1 MDDAPDTRRSRLQP
15 VILAGGSGTRLWP
28 LSRELYPKQFLKL
41 IGDRT
46 MLQHTLARLDG
57 LTHEA
62 PVIVCNEEHRFVV
75 AEQCRL
81 EGIEPASIVLE
92 PARRSTAPAVAL
104 AALRAIRGGSDPLL
118 LVLAADAHVG
128 DEDAFRAAVRRA
140 MPFAEEHGRLMVFGA
155 RPTSPEPGYGYIR
168 RGAASADP
176 CVAEVAEFTEK
187 PSKAVAER
195 YVAEGGYTW
204 NCGMFLFR
212 ASTYLDELRTFRPDI
227 VQACTAA
234 VAHESRDLGF
244 VRPGKAFLDCGAD
257 SVDYAVM
264 ERTAKAMVVATDMG
278 WADIGSWDALAA
290 VAARDDAGNT
300 VRGDVIALDTRNS
313 VLRSSDR
320 LVAVLGL
327 RDVVLVE
334 TPDAVLAADRN
345 RAQDVKALVDAME
358 AACRTEHRLHTT
370 AYRPWG
376 HAETIKD
383 GAGFLVKRITV
394 SPGESLS
401 LQLHRLRA
409 EHWVVVRGQAEVT
422 RGDKQFTL
430 RPDESTYIPVG
441 TRHRLAN
448 PGPEPLVVIEVQV
461 GETLSEDDIVR
472 FDDRYGR
479 AKPGGRGGAGE
490 A

>member
-1 MDDAPDTRRSRLQP
+1 MDDADTRRSRLQP

-46 MLQHTLARLDG
+46 MLQHTLVRLGG
-57 LTHEA
+57 LPHEA
-62 PVIVCNEEHRFVV
+62 PVILCNEEHRFVV

-81 EGIEPASIVLE
+81 EGIEPGAIVLE

-104 AALRAIRGGSDPLL
+104 AALRGMRGGADPLL

-128 DEDAFRAAVRRA
+128 NEDAFRASVRRA
-140 MPFAEEHGRLMVFGA
+140 MPFADDGRLMVFGA
-155 RPTSPEPGYGYIR
+155 LPTYAEPGYGYIR
-168 RGAASADP
+168 RGQASADP
-176 CVAEVAEFTEK
+176 CVAEVAAFTEK
-187 PSKAVAER
+187 PSKTVAER

-212 ASTYLDELRTFRPDI
+212 ASTYLDELQTFRPDI
-227 VQACTAA
+227 LKACTEA
-234 VAHESRDLGF
+234 VADETRDLGF
-244 VRPGKAFLDCGAD
+244 VRPGKAFLDCPAD

-264 ERTAKAMVVATDMG
+264 ERTDKAMVVATDMG

-290 VAARDDAGNT
+290 VAPRDDAGNV
-300 VRGDVIALDTRNS
+300 VRGDVIALDTRDS
-313 VLRSSDR
+313 VLLSSDR
-320 LVAVLGL
+320 LVTALGL
-327 RDVVLVE
+327 KDVVLVE
-334 TPDAVLAADRN
+334 TPDAVLAADRS
-345 RAQDVKALVDAME
+345 RAQDVKSLVDAME
-358 AACRTEHRLHTT
+358 ADSRTEHRLHTT

-376 HAETIKD
+376 HAETLKR
-383 GAGFLVKRITV
+383 GTGFLVKRITV

-401 LQLHRLRA
+401 LQLHRHRA

-422 RGDKQFTL
+422 RGDEQFTL

-441 TRHRLAN
+441 TRHRLGN

-461 GETLSEDDIVR
+461 GETLSEDDIER

-479 AKPGGRGGAGE
+479 AKPDGRGGAG

>member
-1 MDDAPDTRRSRLQP
+1 M
-15 VILAGGSGTRLWP
+15 ILAGGSGTRLWP

-41 IGDRT
+41 IGDKT
-46 MLQHTLARLDG
+46 MLQHTLARVDG
-57 LTHEA
+57 LPCEP

-81 EGIEPASIVLE
+81 AGIEPAAIVLE
-92 PARRSTAPAVAL
+92 PARRNTAPAVAL
-104 AALRAIRGGSDPLL
+104 AALRGMRQGADPLL

-128 DEDAFRAAVRRA
+128 NEDAFQAAIRRA
-140 MPFAEEHGRLMVFGA
+140 MPFAEDGRLMVFGA
-155 RPTSPEPGYGYIR
+155 LPTYAEPGYGYIR

-176 CVAEVAEFTEK
+176 CVAEVAAFTEK

-195 YVAEGGYTW
+195 YLAEGGYTW

-212 ASTYLDELRTFRPDI
+212 ASTYLDELGRFCPHI
-227 VQACTAA
+227 LKACTAA
-234 VAHESRDLGF
+234 VAAETQDLGF
-244 VRPGKAFLDCGAD
+244 VRPGKAFLGCPTD

-264 ERTAKAMVVATDMG
+264 ERTGKAMVVATDMG
-278 WADIGSWDALAA
+278 WADIGSWSALAA
-290 VAARDDAGNT
+290 VAPRDDAGNA
-300 VRGDVIALDTRNS
+300 VRGDVIALDTHNS
-313 VLRSSDR
+313 VLLSSDR
-320 LVAVLGL
+320 LVAALGL
-327 RDVVLVE
+327 KDVVLVE
-334 TPDAVLAADRN
+334 TPDAILAADRA
-345 RAQDVKALVDAME
+345 RAQDVKALVDAM
-358 AACRTEHRLHTT
+358 AAGSRTEHRLHTT

-376 HAETIKD
+376 HAETIK
-383 GAGFLVKRITV
+383 GGTGFLVKRITV

-401 LQLHRLRA
+401 LQLHRHRA

-422 RGDKQFTL
+422 RGDEQFTL

-441 TRHRLAN
+441 TRHRLGN

-479 AKPGGRGGAGE
+479 GTPDGAGGA
-490 A
+490 

>member
-1 MDDAPDTRRSRLQP
+1 MDDADTRPSRLQP

-28 LSRELYPKQFLKL
+28 LSRELYPKQFLSL
-41 IGDRT
+41 IGDKT
-46 MLQHTLARLDG
+46 MLQQTLARLDG
-57 LTHEA
+57 LPHVA

-81 EGIEPASIVLE
+81 EGITPGAIVLE

-104 AALRAIRGGSDPLL
+104 AALRAMREGADPLL
-118 LVLAADAHVG
+118 LVLAADSHVADG
-128 DEDAFRAAVRRA
+128 DSFRGAIRRA
-140 MPFAEEHGRLMVFGA
+140 MPFAEQGKLMVFGA
-155 RPTSPEPGYGYIR
+155 SPTHPEPGYGYIR

-176 CVAEVAEFTEK
+176 CIAEVAAFTEK
-187 PSKAVAER
+187 PSKALAER
-195 YVAEGGYTW
+195 YLAEGGYTW

-212 ASTYLDELRTFRPDI
+212 ASTFLDELQAFRPDI
-227 VQACTAA
+227 VAACTAA
-234 VAHESRDLGF
+234 ASDETLDLGF
-244 VRPGKAFLDCGAD
+244 ARPGKAFLDCPAD

-264 ERTAKAMVVATDMG
+264 ERTEKAMVVAADMG

-290 VAARDDAGNT
+290 NVPRDDAGNAT
-300 VRGDVIALDTRNS
+300 RGDVIALDTRNS
-313 VLRSSDR
+313 VLQSSDR
-320 LVAVLGL
+320 LVAALGL
-327 RDVVLVE
+327 KDVVVVE
-334 TPDAVLAADRN
+334 TSDAVLVADRK
-345 RAQDVKALVDAME
+345 RAQDVKALVDAMDSSSR
-358 AACRTEHRLHTT
+358 AEHRLHTT

-376 HAETIKD
+376 HAETIK
-383 GAGFLVKRITV
+383 GGPGFLVKRITV

-401 LQLHRLRA
+401 LQLHRHRA

-422 RGDKQFTL
+422 CGDEQFTL

-448 PGPEPLVVIEVQV
+448 AESEPLVVIEVQV

-479 AKPGGRGGAGE
+479 AQPDGRGGAV
-490 A
+490 